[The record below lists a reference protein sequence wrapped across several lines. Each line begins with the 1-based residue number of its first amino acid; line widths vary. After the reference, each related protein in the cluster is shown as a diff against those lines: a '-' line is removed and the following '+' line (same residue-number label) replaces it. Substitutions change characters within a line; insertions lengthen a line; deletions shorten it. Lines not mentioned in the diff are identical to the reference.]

1 MIYLVYYG
9 TLHVTYSLCKY
20 SVIRGS
26 LQCKSGCSS
35 NTKKAKTFF
44 FRVAALMA
52 ASLSNDDTTDASAS
66 APKVEDEDL
75 DVFVKE
81 LMENSKCDSRKSNV

>member
-1 MIYLVYYG
+1 
-9 TLHVTYSLCKY
+9 
-20 SVIRGS
+20 
-26 LQCKSGCSS
+26 
-35 NTKKAKTFF
+35 
-44 FRVAALMA
+44 MA